1 MENIMEILTI
11 FGLSEFEAT
20 AFVKIC
26 LASVCGGLIG
36 LERELKGRPAGLKTF
51 SLVCMGATLAMVTN
65 EYIVMFLN
73 GGAGD
78 LARMAAQVISGIG
91 FLGAGTIIVTGNN
104 QVRGL
109 TTAATL
115 WVTAALGIS
124 IGSGFY
130 FGGVAGLA
138 VIYVCSFLYGAI
150 DRKIMEKSRIM
161 RIYIEGMDENFM
173 LRLVDFMEGKQIRV
187 LSLQR
192 KSENKWFKK
201 DTCAMIEMDFGK
213 KRKHAEFLDELRALE
228 GLRYVEEI

>member
-173 LRLVDFMEGKQIRV
+173 LRLVDFMEGGQIRV